1 MISVLLGGF
10 IGTFLRFAILERLKG
25 KTSIFPSAV
34 LFVNLGGSLLIGFMA
49 GAGLNAASMT
59 GKFIFTGCLGA
70 FTTFSTFSVE
80 AAELWKDGK
89 KRLFVFYLLLSLFGS
104 LLLCFAGYW
113 LGHITGGGAGI

>member
-10 IGTFLRFAILERLKG
+10 IGTFLRFTIIERRKG
-25 KTSIFPSAV
+25 RTSIFPSAV
-34 LFVNLGGSLLIGFMA
+34 LFVNLGGSLLIGLMA

-59 GKFIFTGCLGA
+59 GKFLFTGCLGA

-80 AAELWKDGK
+80 ALELWKDGK
-89 KRLFVFYLLLSLFGS
+89 KKLFLFYLLLSLFGS

-113 LGHITGGGAGI
+113 LGHITRGGAGI